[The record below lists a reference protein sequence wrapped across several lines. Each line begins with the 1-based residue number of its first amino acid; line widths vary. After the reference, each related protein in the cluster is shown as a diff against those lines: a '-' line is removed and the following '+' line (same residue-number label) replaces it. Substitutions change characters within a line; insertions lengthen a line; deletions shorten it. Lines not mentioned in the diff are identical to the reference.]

1 MGEGEEVT
9 TFQEIWW
16 LAFGNSCAEYWL
28 RWRTPHHGGRLA
40 RERRGAN
47 AAGNQTSTRPDLDL
61 LARST
66 AGYSM
71 PSKLLA
77 VHAVCI
83 PISST
88 CRLFGVAGSNRKPQ
102 VGTHRRA
109 SIHDEVTK
117 RGCDI
122 RIGLVESLVGMAR
135 SAARGAVISTRRV
148 LRLGRSERRAGQT
161 RRRAPR
167 VADAR

>member
-1 MGEGEEVT
+1 VGEGEEVT

-66 AGYSM
+66 AGCIM

-77 VHAVCI
+77 VHAVTI
-83 PISST
+83 PISRP
-88 CRLFGVAGSNRKPQ
+88 CRLFRCANQQHVTEMTATVQDRKM
-102 VGTHRRA
+102 RF
-109 SIHDEVTK
+109 E
-117 RGCDI
+117 
-122 RIGLVESLVGMAR
+122 R
-135 SAARGAVISTRRV
+135 SVQSA
-148 LRLGRSERRAGQT
+148 
-161 RRRAPR
+161 
-167 VADAR
+167 